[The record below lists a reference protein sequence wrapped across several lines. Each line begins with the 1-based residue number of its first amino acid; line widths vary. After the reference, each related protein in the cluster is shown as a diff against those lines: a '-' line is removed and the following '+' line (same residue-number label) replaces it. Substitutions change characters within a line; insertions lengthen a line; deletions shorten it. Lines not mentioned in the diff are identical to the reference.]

1 MSKPASSPFAL
12 VLAGRLCALLL
23 AGIIGYV
30 LLTPLVAPL
39 PDVPQGDKLL
49 HLVAFAAL
57 VLPLAVTDPRNWAWA
72 LVLAVAYGGMIELI
86 QPHVNRQA
94 EWGDFLANSL
104 GAALGVILGRAL
116 HRPLLAR
123 FQP

>member
-1 MSKPASSPFAL
+1 MSDPSTPPLAL
-12 VLAGRLCALLL
+12 VLAGRFCALLL
-23 AGIIGYV
+23 AGIIGYAT
-30 LLTPLVAPL
+30 LTPLVAPL
-39 PDVPQGDKLL
+39 PDVPQSDKLL
-49 HLVAFAAL
+49 HFLAFAAL
-57 VLPLAVTDPRNWAWA
+57 VLPLAASDPRNWAWA
-72 LVLAVAYGGMIELI
+72 LGLAVAYGGVIELI

-94 EWGDFLANSL
+94 EWGDVLANAL

>member
-1 MSKPASSPFAL
+1 L
-12 VLAGRLCALLL
+12 VLTGRFCALLL
-23 AGIIGYV
+23 AGIIGYAT
-30 LLTPLVAPL
+30 LTPVVAPL

-49 HLVAFAAL
+49 HLLAFAAL
-57 VLPLAVTDPRNWAWA
+57 VLPLAMTDPRNWAWA
-72 LVLAVAYGGMIELI
+72 LGLAVAYGGMIELI
-86 QPHVNRQA
+86 QPHVNRHA

>member
-1 MSKPASSPFAL
+1 MSTPSSPPAAL
-12 VLAGRLCALLL
+12 VLAGRICALLL
-23 AGIIGYV
+23 AGIIGY
-30 LLTPLVAPL
+30 LTLTPLVAPL
-39 PDVPQGDKLL
+39 PDVPQSDKLL
-49 HLVAFAAL
+49 HLLAFAAL
-57 VLPLAVTDPRNWAWA
+57 VLPLAISDPRNWVWA
-72 LVLAVAYGGMIELI
+72 LALAVAYGGVIELI

-104 GAALGVILGRAL
+104 GAALGVAMGRAL